1 MRTVLLTGGAGFIGS
16 CVLRRLLAD
25 GFSVIVLIRSGTN
38 LYRIKDLLDQV
49 VVYDIGQKK
58 LSDIFLENQIHAI
71 LHLACK
77 YGRAGEIIPVV
88 QSNLM
93 FGLELLEL
101 AVKSNIKL
109 FINSDTF
116 YNVPGKKHEGRLA
129 PYILTKQQFSD
140 WLLFYSQ
147 HIAVVNLELQHVY
160 GNGDAE
166 DKFLP
171 WLINQFY
178 CGNGRVK
185 LTGGEQQ
192 RDFVAVNDVAS
203 AFSFCLTHFNS
214 VDKDFRAFKVGSGQ
228 LTTLKEFVLLAY
240 DLYKK
245 ENRSEE
251 VLFDFGAVPYAT
263 DEIMLLDQ
271 KTPSLTSI
279 GWHPRSTAEVT
290 LRELILEWSKYR
302 CSS

>member
-1 MRTVLLTGGAGFIGS
+1 MRTILLTGGAGFIGS

-25 GFSVIVLIRSGTN
+25 GFSVIVLIRSRTN
-38 LYRIKDLLDQV
+38 LYRINDLLDQV
-49 VVYDIGQKK
+49 VVYDIEQKK
-58 LSDIFLENQIHAI
+58 LSDIFLENHIYAI

-77 YGRAGEIIPVV
+77 YGRAGEIMPVV
-88 QSNLM
+88 QSNVI

-101 AVKSNIKL
+101 AVKGNVKI

-116 YNVPGKKHEGRLA
+116 YNVPGKKYEGRLA
-129 PYILTKQQFSD
+129 PYILTKRQFLD

-147 HIAVVNLELQHVY
+147 KIAIINLKLQHVY
-160 GNGDAE
+160 GSGDAE

-171 WLINQFY
+171 WLVSQFF
-178 CGNGRVK
+178 CGGGEVK

-203 AFSFCLTHFNS
+203 AFSFCLTHFAG
-214 VDKDFRAFKVGSGQ
+214 VDKGFRTFKVGSDQ
-228 LTTLKEFVLLAY
+228 PTTLKEFVLLAY

-245 ENRSEE
+245 ENCSEE
-251 VLFDFGAVPYAT
+251 VFLDFGAVPYAV
-263 DEIMLLDQ
+263 DEIMFLDEI
-271 KTPSLTSI
+271 TPSLTSI

-290 LRELILEWSKYR
+290 LRELISEWSKHR
-302 CSS
+302 CLS

>member
-25 GFSVIVLIRSGTN
+25 GFSVIVLIRSETN

-49 VVYDIGQKK
+49 VVYDIEQKK
-58 LSDIFLENQIHAI
+58 LSDVFLENHIHAI

-77 YGRAGEIIPVV
+77 YGRAGEIMPVV
-88 QSNLM
+88 QSNIML
-93 FGLELLEL
+93 GLELLEL
-101 AVKSNIKL
+101 AVKGNVKL

-116 YNVPGKKHEGRLA
+116 YNVPGKKYEGRLA
-129 PYILTKQQFSD
+129 PYILTKQHFLD

-147 HIAVVNLELQHVY
+147 KISVINLKLQHVY
-160 GNGDAE
+160 GSGDAE

-171 WLINQFY
+171 WLVSQFF
-178 CGNGRVK
+178 CGGKIK

-192 RDFVAVNDVAS
+192 RDFVAVNDVAN
-203 AFSFCLTHFNS
+203 AFSFCLAHFTG
-214 VDKDFRAFKVGSGQ
+214 VDTGFTAFKVGSDQ
-228 LTTLKEFVLLAY
+228 PTTLKEFVLLAY

-251 VLFDFGAVPYAT
+251 VFFDFGAVPYAA

-271 KTPSLTSI
+271 TTPSLTSI
-279 GWHPRSTAEVT
+279 GWHPQSTAVGT
-290 LRELILEWSKYR
+290 LRELILEWSKHR
-302 CSS
+302 CSR